1 MVQLLRLWEAMVVVK
16 EVEEEE
22 EEEEEL
28 RGGTLAQ
35 QRSLALRTRSRS
47 NCRGVRGIEKV
58 RNRTDIR
65 Y

>member
-1 MVQLLRLWEAMVVVK
+1 MVQLLRLWEAMVV
-16 EVEEEE
+16 EE